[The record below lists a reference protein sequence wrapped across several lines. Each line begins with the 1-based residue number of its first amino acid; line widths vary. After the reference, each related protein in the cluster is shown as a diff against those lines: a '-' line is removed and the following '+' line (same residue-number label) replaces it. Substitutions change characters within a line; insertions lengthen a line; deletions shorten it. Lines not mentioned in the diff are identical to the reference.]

1 MFRICFILIIEIM
14 KTIRIPVS
22 DKDQTRAKEIK
33 KITKLQLSAV
43 YELAFL
49 EGLKILESKNEV

>member
-1 MFRICFILIIEIM
+1 M